1 MKFRLSLLMFL
12 QYFTAGATLP
22 VMSLYLT
29 GTLGFSGFN
38 AGLVFFAGAV
48 ATLLSPFLSALLA
61 DRLIDTE
68 RLYGI
73 FHLAGGALLVALF
86 FMRGFLSVFLLYFL
100 YMLVYGATESMAN
113 SITFHHSADS
123 GKGFGGIRRWGT
135 AGWIVVAWFFSFF
148 WLSAGSGSGS
158 GRISYALLVGAGSA
172 IAAGGFA
179 FTLPRVG
186 CKPEKLSSL
195 IPRESMAVFRGR
207 EVLLFT
213 VVGFLMTFL
222 EKYYYFGAAP
232 FLADRGMAE
241 RMIMPAMS
249 LGQVTELS
257 GMSVLAFLMG
267 RFGIRV
273 MLLLGVAMEG
283 LKFLLFSAAG
293 TDILPMLG
301 GILCHGL
308 FYAFFF
314 TAGFIFLDRNCS
326 VSTRTGVHQIFWIAT
341 PGFGGLAG
349 SIASGKIMDLLKT
362 ADGSVRYGLFWSL
375 PLTLIIAG
383 FLVILIGFRDTRE
396 RRS

>member
-1 MKFRLSLLMFL
+1 MFL

-48 ATLLSPFLSALLA
+48 AISPLPFLSGAP
-61 DRLIDTE
+61 RRPSHRHRT
-68 RLYGI
+68 LYGI
-73 FHLAGGALLVALF
+73 FHLAGGAPPRRLF

-172 IAAGGFA
+172 IAAEWFCLYPARRGMQ
-179 FTLPRVG
+179 TV
-186 CKPEKLSSL
+186 KLSSL

-222 EKYYYFGAAP
+222 EKYTISGPLP
-232 FLADRGMAE
+232 F
-241 RMIMPAMS
+241 S
-249 LGQVTELS
+249 
-257 GMSVLAFLMG
+257 
-267 RFGIRV
+267 
-273 MLLLGVAMEG
+273 
-283 LKFLLFSAAG
+283 
-293 TDILPMLG
+293 
-301 GILCHGL
+301 
-308 FYAFFF
+308 
-314 TAGFIFLDRNCS
+314 
-326 VSTRTGVHQIFWIAT
+326 RTGAWR
-341 PGFGGLAG
+341 
-349 SIASGKIMDLLKT
+349 SG
-362 ADGSVRYGLFWSL
+362 
-375 PLTLIIAG
+375 
-383 FLVILIGFRDTRE
+383 
-396 RRS
+396 